1 MFLAAMAGNALQA
14 APSGQ
19 APLLTDGKPGP
30 CDARLD
36 QPDYVGGVDVAGNP
50 VAPADVP
57 AARTPVPE
65 GALVPLNRGSRRG
78 GQGPVAALDGK
89 ALDTLLN
96 PKPACAP
103 KAR

>member
-1 MFLAAMAGNALQA
+1 
-14 APSGQ
+14 
-19 APLLTDGKPGP
+19 
-30 CDARLD
+30 
-36 QPDYVGGVDVAGNP
+36 VDVAGYP
-50 VAPADVP
+50 VVPADVP

-65 GALVPLNRGSRRG
+65 GVLVPLDKGRRRG

-96 PKPACAP
+96 PAPACPP